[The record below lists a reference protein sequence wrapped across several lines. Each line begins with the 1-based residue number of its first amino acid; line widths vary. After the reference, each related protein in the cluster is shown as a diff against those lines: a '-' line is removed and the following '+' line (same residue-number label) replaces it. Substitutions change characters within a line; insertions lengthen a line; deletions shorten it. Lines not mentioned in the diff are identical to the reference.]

1 MDTSSRHPIVPHQR
15 EAPGIDWVCLSSGSP
30 CPGYTPDGDY
40 DPDGAA
46 HVLDQVRVAL
56 AEVVAEDVA

>member
-1 MDTSSRHPIVPHQR
+1 M
-15 EAPGIDWVCLSSGSP
+15 CLSSGSP